1 MPKKLLRGPK
11 IYFES
16 DGGWDH
22 DENDDVDGSGHG
34 GFKLSYEG
42 WKASEY
48 CDDFNDDGIMNEADY
63 LIWWFDEM
71 EFDGDPYRDDGSIVE
86 P

>member
-1 MPKKLLRGPK
+1 MSKKLLRGPK

-16 DGGWDH
+16 DGGWNH
-22 DENDDVDGSGHG
+22 DDNDDVDGSGQG

-42 WKASEY
+42 WQSSEY
-48 CDDFNDDGIMNEADY
+48 CDDYDGDGFMNEADY
-63 LIWWFDEM
+63 RIWWFDEM